1 MLRVLPLRWLED
13 CDVEEVL
20 NAIPH
25 RPPFLFVDRI
35 VELSG
40 TKIKTTKEIKPDEPV
55 FEGHY
60 PGQPIMPGALI
71 CESIFQTGAILLS
84 KMIGSISGG
93 VPVLTRINN
102 AKFKNIVKPGSKLD
116 IEAELVEK
124 VSNAYFM
131 KGRASV
137 NGKTS
142 VTVEFT
148 VTLVKEVS

>member
-1 MLRVLPLRWLED
+1 M
-13 CDVEEVL
+13 EEIL

-35 VELSG
+35 IELSG
-40 TKIKTTKEIKPDEPV
+40 TKIKTRKEIRSDEPV

-60 PGQPIMPGALI
+60 PGQPVMPGALI
-71 CESIFQTGAILLS
+71 CECIFQTGAILLS
-84 KMIGSISGG
+84 KMMGSIGEG
-93 VPVLTRINN
+93 IPVLTRINN
-102 AKFKNIVKPGSKLD
+102 AKFKSIVKPGSTLD

-137 NGKTS
+137 GGKTS

-148 VTLVKEVS
+148 VTLAKEVP

>member
-1 MLRVLPLRWLED
+1 M
-13 CDVEEVL
+13 

-25 RPPFLFVDRI
+25 RPPFLFIDRI

-40 TKIKTTKEIKPDEPV
+40 TKIKTTKEIRFDDPV

-71 CESIFQTGAILLS
+71 CESIFQTGAVLLS
-84 KMIGSISGG
+84 KMMGGIGEG
-93 VPVLTRINN
+93 VPVLTRISN
-102 AKFKNIVKPGSKLD
+102 AKFRSIVKPGCTLE
-116 IEAELVEK
+116 IEAELLEK
-124 VSNAYFM
+124 VSSAYYM

-137 NGKTS
+137 GGKTS

-148 VTLVKEVS
+148 VTLTKETP

>member
-1 MLRVLPLRWLED
+1 VED
-13 CDVEEVL
+13 YEMEEIL

-40 TKIKTTKEIKPDEPV
+40 TRIRTAKEIKPDEPV
-55 FEGHY
+55 LAGHY

-84 KMIGSISGG
+84 KVLGG
-93 VPVLTRINN
+93 MGGGIPVLTRINN
-102 AKFKNIVKPGSKLD
+102 AKFKSIVKPGDILD
-116 IEAELVEK
+116 IEAELVDK

-131 KGRASV
+131 KGKASV
-137 NGKTS
+137 GGRTS

-148 VTLVKEVS
+148 VALAKEAP

>member
-1 MLRVLPLRWLED
+1 MQEI
-13 CDVEEVL
+13 L

-25 RPPFLFVDRI
+25 RPPFLFIDRI
-35 VELSG
+35 VELG
-40 TKIKTTKEIKPDEPV
+40 DTKIRTAKDISPDDPV

-71 CESIFQTGAILLS
+71 CESIFQTGAVLLS
-84 KMIGSISGG
+84 KMMGGITEG

-102 AKFKNIVKPGSKLD
+102 ARFKSIVRPGSTLD
-116 IEAELVEK
+116 IEAELAER
-124 VSNAYFM
+124 VSNAYYM

-137 NGKTS
+137 GRKTA

-148 VTLVKEVS
+148 VTVVKEVP

>member
-1 MLRVLPLRWLED
+1 M
-13 CDVEEVL
+13 EEIL

-35 VELSG
+35 VEISG
-40 TKIKTTKEIKPDEPV
+40 TKIRTEKEIKPDEPV

-60 PGQPIMPGALI
+60 PRQPIMPGALI

-84 KMIGSISGG
+84 KMMGGIGGG

-102 AKFKNIVKPGSKLD
+102 AKFKNIVKPGSTLN
-116 IEAELVEK
+116 IEAELMEK
-124 VSNAYFM
+124 ISNAYFM
-131 KGRASV
+131 RGKASV
-137 NGKTS
+137 DGKTS

-148 VTLVKEVS
+148 VTLAKEVL

>member
-1 MLRVLPLRWLED
+1 M
-13 CDVEEVL
+13 EEIL

-25 RPPFLFVDRI
+25 RPPFLFVDKI
-35 VELSG
+35 IEVSG
-40 TKIKTTKEIKPDEPV
+40 TKIKTVKEVKPDDPV

-60 PGQPIMPGALI
+60 PGYPIMPGALI
-71 CESIFQTGAILLS
+71 CESIFQSGAILLS
-84 KMIGSISGG
+84 KLLGGMSGG

-102 AKFKNIVKPGSKLD
+102 AKFKSIVRPGSVLD

-131 KGRASV
+131 RGKASV
-137 NGKTS
+137 GGKTS

-148 VTLVKEVS
+148 VTVAKEAP

>member
-1 MLRVLPLRWLED
+1 M
-13 CDVEEVL
+13 EEVL

-40 TKIKTTKEIKPDEPV
+40 TKIKTTKEIRPDEPV

-84 KMIGSISGG
+84 KMMGSIGEG
-93 VPVLTRINN
+93 IPVLTRINN
-102 AKFKNIVKPGSKLD
+102 AKFKSIVKPGNTLD

-131 KGRASV
+131 KGKASV
-137 NGKTS
+137 GGKTS

-148 VTLVKEVS
+148 VTLTKEAP

>member
-1 MLRVLPLRWLED
+1 M
-13 CDVEEVL
+13 EEVL

-35 VELSG
+35 VELSA
-40 TKIKTTKEIKPDEPV
+40 TKIKTAKEIKPDEPV
-55 FEGHY
+55 FAGHY
-60 PGQPIMPGALI
+60 PGQPIMPGVLI

-84 KMIGSISGG
+84 KIMGSMAGG
-93 VPVLTRINN
+93 IPVLTRINN
-102 AKFKNIVKPGSKLD
+102 AKFKSIVRPGSTLD

-131 KGRASV
+131 KGKASV
-137 NGKTS
+137 GGKTS

-148 VTLVKEVS
+148 VTLAREVS

>member
-1 MLRVLPLRWLED
+1 M
-13 CDVEEVL
+13 EEIL

-35 VELSG
+35 VEVSG
-40 TKIKTTKEIKPDEPV
+40 TKIKTTKEIRLDEPV

-84 KMIGSISGG
+84 KMMGGITGG

-102 AKFKNIVKPGSKLD
+102 AKFKSIVKPGSVLD
-116 IEAELVEK
+116 IEAELVERI
-124 VSNAYFM
+124 SNAYFM
-131 KGRASV
+131 RGRASV
-137 NGKTS
+137 GGKTS

-148 VTLVKEVS
+148 VTLTEQAS

>member
-1 MLRVLPLRWLED
+1 VED
-13 CDVEEVL
+13 YEMEEIL

-25 RPPFLFVDRI
+25 RPPFLFVDKI

-40 TKIKTTKEIKPDEPV
+40 TKIRTTKEITPDEPV

-84 KMIGSISGG
+84 KMIGGTSGG

-102 AKFKNIVKPGSKLD
+102 AKFKSIVKPGSTLD

-131 KGRASV
+131 TGKASV
-137 NGKTS
+137 GGRTS
-142 VTVEFT
+142 VTVEFI
-148 VTLVKEVS
+148 VTLAKEAN

>member
-1 MLRVLPLRWLED
+1 M
-13 CDVEEVL
+13 EEIL

-35 VELSG
+35 VEISS
-40 TKIKTTKEIKPDEPV
+40 TKIRTAKEIKPDEPV
-55 FEGHY
+55 FTGHY
-60 PGQPIMPGALI
+60 PGQPIMPGVLI

-84 KMIGSISGG
+84 KMMGSMGGG
-93 VPVLTRINN
+93 VPVLTRVNN
-102 AKFKNIVKPGSKLD
+102 AKFKSIVKPGSTLD

-131 KGRASV
+131 KGKASV
-137 NGKTS
+137 GDKTS

-148 VTLVKEVS
+148 VTLVKEAS

>member
-1 MLRVLPLRWLED
+1 M
-13 CDVEEVL
+13 EEIL

-40 TKIKTTKEIKPDEPV
+40 TKIRTTKEIRPDEPV

-60 PGQPIMPGALI
+60 PGQPIMPGARI
-71 CESIFQTGAILLS
+71 CESIFQTGAVLLS
-84 KMIGSISGG
+84 KMMGG
-93 VPVLTRINN
+93 VGKGIPVLTRINN
-102 AKFKNIVKPGSKLD
+102 AKFKSIVKPGSTLD

-124 VSNAYFM
+124 VSNAYYM
-131 KGRASV
+131 KGKASV
-137 NGKTS
+137 AGRTS

-148 VTLVKEVS
+148 VTLTSQAP

>member
-1 MLRVLPLRWLED
+1 MQEI
-13 CDVEEVL
+13 L

-25 RPPFLFVDRI
+25 RPPFLFIDRI
-35 VELSG
+35 VTLG
-40 TKIKTTKEIKPDEPV
+40 DTNIRTAKDINPDDPV

-71 CESIFQTGAILLS
+71 CESIFQTGAVLLS
-84 KMIGSISGG
+84 KMMGGITEG

-102 AKFKNIVKPGSKLD
+102 AKFKSIVKPGSTLD
-116 IEAELVEK
+116 IEAELTER
-124 VSNAYFM
+124 VSNAYYM

-137 NGKTS
+137 GGKTA

-148 VTLVKEVS
+148 VTVVKEGP

>member
-1 MLRVLPLRWLED
+1 MLPVLRLRWLEG
-13 CDVEEVL
+13 CEMEEVL

-35 VELSG
+35 TEFSG
-40 TKIKTTKEIKPDEPV
+40 TKIRTTKEIRPDEPV

-84 KMIGSISGG
+84 KMIGGMDEG

-102 AKFKNIVKPGSKLD
+102 AKFKTIVKPGSTLD

-131 KGRASV
+131 KGKASV
-137 NGKTS
+137 GGKSS

-148 VTLVKEVS
+148 VTLAKETS

>member
-1 MLRVLPLRWLED
+1 M
-13 CDVEEVL
+13 EEIL

-35 VELSG
+35 VEISG
-40 TKIKTTKEIKPDEPV
+40 TKIKTIKEIRPDEPV
-55 FEGHY
+55 FAGHY

-84 KMIGSISGG
+84 KIMGG
-93 VPVLTRINN
+93 MGEGIPVLTRINN
-102 AKFKNIVKPGSKLD
+102 AKFKSIVRPGDTLD

-131 KGRASV
+131 KGKASV
-137 NGKTS
+137 AGKTS
-142 VTVEFT
+142 VMVEFT
-148 VTLVKEVS
+148 VTLAKEAP

>member
-1 MLRVLPLRWLED
+1 M
-13 CDVEEVL
+13 EEIL

-40 TKIKTTKEIKPDEPV
+40 PRIRTTKEIKPNEPV
-55 FEGHY
+55 FAGHY

-84 KMIGSISGG
+84 KMLGG
-93 VPVLTRINN
+93 MGEGIPVLTRINK
-102 AKFKNIVKPGSKLD
+102 AKFKSIVKPGSTLD

-131 KGRASV
+131 KGKASV
-137 NGKTS
+137 AGKTS

-148 VTLVKEVS
+148 VTLAKEAP

>member
-1 MLRVLPLRWLED
+1 MSLVLLSRRVED
-13 CDVEEVL
+13 YEMEEIL

-25 RPPFLFVDRI
+25 RPPFLFVDKI
-35 VELSG
+35 VELTA
-40 TKIKTTKEIKPDEPV
+40 TKIRTSKEIKPDEPV
-55 FEGHY
+55 FAGHY

-84 KMIGSISGG
+84 KIMGG
-93 VPVLTRINN
+93 MGEGLPVLTRINN
-102 AKFKNIVKPGSKLD
+102 AKFKSIVRPGSTLD

-137 NGKTS
+137 GGKTS

-148 VTLVKEVS
+148 VTLAKEAV

>member
-1 MLRVLPLRWLED
+1 M
-13 CDVEEVL
+13 EEIL

-40 TKIKTTKEIKPDEPV
+40 TKIRTAKDIRADEPV
-55 FEGHY
+55 FAGHY
-60 PGQPIMPGALI
+60 PGPPIMPGALI

-84 KMIGSISGG
+84 KMMGG
-93 VPVLTRINN
+93 MTGGIPVLARVNN
-102 AKFKNIVKPGSKLD
+102 AKCRSIVKPGSTLD

-124 VSNAYFM
+124 VSNAYYM
-131 KGRASV
+131 KGKASV
-137 NGKTS
+137 GGKTS

-148 VTLVKEVS
+148 VTLAKEAP

>member
-1 MLRVLPLRWLED
+1 M
-13 CDVEEVL
+13 EEIL

-35 VELSG
+35 VELG
-40 TKIKTTKEIKPDEPV
+40 ATKIKTSKEIKSDEPV
-55 FEGHY
+55 FAGHY

-84 KMIGSISGG
+84 KIMGG
-93 VPVLTRINN
+93 MGEGLPVLTRINN
-102 AKFKNIVKPGSKLD
+102 AKFKSIVRPGSTLD

-137 NGKTS
+137 GGKTS

-148 VTLVKEVS
+148 VTLAKEAV

>member
-1 MLRVLPLRWLED
+1 M
-13 CDVEEVL
+13 EEIL

-35 VELSG
+35 VEMSE
-40 TKIKTTKEIKPDEPV
+40 TKIRTMKEIKPDEPV
-55 FEGHY
+55 FVGHY

-84 KMIGSISGG
+84 KMIGGISEGI
-93 VPVLTRINN
+93 PVLTRINN
-102 AKFKNIVKPGSKLD
+102 AKFKSIVKPGNILD

-131 KGRASV
+131 KGKASV
-137 NGKTS
+137 SGRTS
-142 VTVEFT
+142 VTVEFA
-148 VTLVKEVS
+148 VTLTKETS

>member
-1 MLRVLPLRWLED
+1 M
-13 CDVEEVL
+13 EEIL

-35 VELSG
+35 VELSA
-40 TKIKTTKEIKPDEPV
+40 TRIKTSKDIRPDEPV
-55 FEGHY
+55 FAGHY

-84 KMIGSISGG
+84 KMMGG
-93 VPVLTRINN
+93 MGKGIPVLTRINN
-102 AKFKNIVKPGSKLD
+102 AKFKSIVRPGTTLN
-116 IEAELVEK
+116 IEAELVER
-124 VSNAYFM
+124 VSNAYYM

-137 NGKTS
+137 GGKTS

-148 VTLVKEVS
+148 VTLAKEAG

>member
-1 MLRVLPLRWLED
+1 M
-13 CDVEEVL
+13 EEIL

-40 TKIKTTKEIKPDEPV
+40 TKIKTAKEIKPDDPV
-55 FEGHY
+55 FQGHY

-84 KMIGSISGG
+84 KMMGSIGEG
-93 VPVLTRINN
+93 IPVLTRINN
-102 AKFKNIVKPGSKLD
+102 AKFKSIVKPGSTLD

-137 NGKTS
+137 GGKTS
-142 VTVEFT
+142 VTVEFA
-148 VTLVKEVS
+148 VTLATQVP

>member
-1 MLRVLPLRWLED
+1 M
-13 CDVEEVL
+13 EEIL

-35 VELSG
+35 VELTA
-40 TKIKTTKEIKPDEPV
+40 TKIRTIKEVRPEEPV
-55 FEGHY
+55 FAGHY

-84 KMIGSISGG
+84 KMMGG
-93 VPVLTRINN
+93 MGEGIPVLTRINN
-102 AKFKNIVKPGSKLD
+102 AKFKSIVKPGTTLD
-116 IEAELVEK
+116 VEAELVEK

-131 KGRASV
+131 KGKASV
-137 NGKTS
+137 AGKTS

-148 VTLVKEVS
+148 VTLTKEAP